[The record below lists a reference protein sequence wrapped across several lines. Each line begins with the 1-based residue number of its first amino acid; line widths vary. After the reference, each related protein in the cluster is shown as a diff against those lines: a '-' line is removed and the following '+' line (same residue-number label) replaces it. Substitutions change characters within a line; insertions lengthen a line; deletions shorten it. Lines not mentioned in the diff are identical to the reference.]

1 MLSFVDSVIRMGVI
15 NGLKKMNTELELM
28 PKEPLVEPNR
38 AMAVKDPESILRYAL
53 DKGAP
58 VETIERLLAVRRE
71 LKAEQAKEAF
81 DRALAEFQ
89 AECPVIVKQK
99 GVPDRSG
106 QIAYRYSPL
115 EDIVAQCKPH
125 LQKHGFSFTLDTDLA
140 SEQGWVI
147 AICKVT
153 HFGGHCEPSKAKFP
167 LGTKTQI
174 MSDTQVYAAALTFA
188 SRRAFCNAFGIVVAG
203 EDSDGRVTKPK
214 PSGPSTKAVDN
225 VAVRDLAKELWNL
238 LPANVSGKHAN
249 WKEAKQ
255 FLVDE
260 DFITPDEHG
269 GDVYAPVLSAERFK
283 QVIAK
288 VKGKLTQVGQ
298 RSG

>member
-1 MLSFVDSVIRMGVI
+1 MSA
-15 NGLKKMNTELELM
+15 ELELM
-28 PKEPLVEPNR
+28 PAEKSQ
-38 AMAVKDPESILRYAL
+38 AVAIRDPESILRFAIE
-53 DKGAP
+53 KGAN

-71 LKAEQAKEAF
+71 LKAEQSKELF
-81 DRALAEFQ
+81 DKALADFQ

-99 GVPDRSG
+99 CVADTIGSLL
-106 QIAYRYSPL
+106 YKYSPL

-125 LQKHGFSFTLDTDLA
+125 LQKQGFSFTLDTDLA

-153 HFGGHCEPSKAKFP
+153 HHGGHCEYSKVKFP
-167 LGTKTQI
+167 LGAGTRAMSTTQI
-174 MSDTQVYAAALTFA
+174 YAAALTFA

-203 EDSDGRVTKPK
+203 EDSDGRVSKPK
-214 PSGPSTKAVDN
+214 PQGPSTKAVDN
-225 VAVRDLAKELWNL
+225 AAVRDLAKELWNL
-238 LPANVSGKHAN
+238 LPANVAGKHPN

-260 DFITPDEHG
+260 GFITPEEHG
-269 GDVYAPVLSAERFK
+269 GDVYAPALSAERFK

-288 VKGKLTQVGQ
+288 VKEKA
-298 RSG
+298 R